1 MNAIPRCARPAL
13 ACVAAGLL
21 LFGLTAIRAAAQ
33 EHKSDAAT
41 SSAEHAPAT
50 ADTAHA
56 TDNAGAHGGAAH
68 ADSHHDT
75 TDLSHGNAS
84 AALASPADF
93 RFDMAIYTF
102 LVFLILL
109 GVLYKFAWGPISKA
123 LDEREAAIARQIA
136 EAKAASELAG
146 KQLKEYEARL
156 AAATEESRA
165 IVTQARQDA
174 EAAKER
180 IVAEAQAAASKERE
194 RAVADIAAAK
204 NQALREIAEKSV
216 NTAIGLASNI
226 VRREVRPEDHTQLIN
241 ESLQQFT
248 KLN

>member
-1 MNAIPRCARPAL
+1 M

-21 LFGLTAIRAAAQ
+21 LLGLTAIRAAAQ
-33 EHKSDAAT
+33 EHKSDAT
-41 SSAEHAPAT
+41 SSSAEHAPAA
-50 ADTAHA
+50 ADAAHA
-56 TDNAGAHGGAAH
+56 TDAAGAHGGAAH
-68 ADSHHDT
+68 AEGHHDT

-123 LDEREAAIARQIA
+123 LDERELAITRQIA
-136 EAKAASELAG
+136 DAKAASELAG
-146 KQLKEYEARL
+146 KQLKEYESRL
-156 AAATEESRA
+156 AAAMEESRA
-165 IVTQARQDA
+165 IVAQARQDA
-174 EAAKER
+174 ETAKAG
-180 IVAEAQAAASKERE
+180 IVAEAQAAAQKERE

-204 NQALREIAEKSV
+204 NQALREIAERSV